1 MRGHCADVLPLH
13 EKTVK
18 AFFFF
23 SPGGADASGGWKPLS
38 LLLFKNVVQSLE
50 NYFGPIFL
58 LFDENKILVRV
69 I

>member
-1 MRGHCADVLPLH
+1 MSSLYMNRQSKL
-13 EKTVK
+13 
-18 AFFFF
+18 FFFF
-23 SPGGADASGGWKPLS
+23 FFPPGGADASGGWKPLK
-38 LLLFKNVVQSLE
+38 LLLFKKVVHSLE